1 MPYTKV
7 CPRCGAENAEANSPA
22 PGERWFCSQCGAR
35 LDEAAAAAA
44 AASESGTPVPASG
57 GEAILGRVLRE
68 FRGVFGKSKRA
79 SVSPPPSARRQ
90 PRTSVLV
97 EKPVAAEA
105 PAPVTPVANP
115 RINSVPTTPPPS
127 HPNPLPVA
135 PPAPQS
141 APPATPQSASPGAS
155 VSAFPDRIITT
166 PAGTSGGVAPG
177 GSIKP
182 FTPGAIFAQRYHIL
196 TTRELSYSIYY
207 DAIDLLCPN
216 AACRT
221 LQPQSTSSGLC
232 ARCSTPLNTVLIHE
246 RHGSGEANLPLDAAV
261 GTAVLTLG
269 RAGHPDILLHRDI
282 LAFQQAVYTVVEHP
296 GRWGVLVR
304 GRRTRSPED
313 ALMVL
318 GPIGR
323 VLIYLHQQGLA
334 FTPATA
340 SLLENL
346 ERLVTFG
353 GDGAVK
359 VADLSACAPFAHDGG
374 RAQVARDIAFLGQT
388 LGYLTT
394 GTSPIAGALEAA
406 PLKALPE
413 EHRGVIEA
421 ALQGQYPTV
430 AAMLAGLSMAPAPAI
445 GRPLK
450 PIHGQGT
457 DPGRKHARNEDSVV
471 TFTFDKAQQGGAV
484 PIGFYM
490 VADGMGGHDAGDVAS
505 RMVYQV
511 VTEWIL
517 KSKVLPDLR
526 KETRKLTT
534 ENIPGNLL
542 KEAVQAANKVL
553 ARHAS
558 AQQSNMGSTVTAAL
572 VIGNIATIANVGDSR
587 TYLLREG
594 QLRQIT
600 QDHSLVARLVQ
611 AHVITQEQV
620 RSHPQRNQI
629 FRSLG
634 QQENVE
640 VDTFT
645 VLLSRGDRLILCS
658 DGLWEMVL
666 DAEIQHLVETARSP
680 QQACDALVAAA
691 NAAGGEDNIS
701 AIVVEME

>member
-7 CPRCGAENAEANSPA
+7 CPHCGAENVEETPPP
-22 PGERWFCSQCGAR
+22 PGEPRFCIQCGAR
-35 LDEAAAAAA
+35 LETTEAAA
-44 AASESGTPVPASG
+44 G

-68 FRGVFGKSKRA
+68 FRGTSGRPKPQSPRA
-79 SVSPPPSARRQ
+79 VASPRAPRRSQ
-90 PRTSVLV
+90 TKILN
-97 EKPVAAEA
+97 E
-105 PAPVTPVANP
+105 NP
-115 RINSVPTTPPPS
+115 
-127 HPNPLPVA
+127 A
-135 PPAPQS
+135 PPAPPPASPPGLAGPTAPLRPESPPS
-141 APPATPQSASPGAS
+141 ALSSGGAVTVPATPL
-155 VSAFPDRIITT
+155 V
-166 PAGTSGGVAPG
+166 PAGSGPV
-177 GSIKP
+177 KP
-182 FTPGAIFAQRYHIL
+182 FTAGAIFAQRYHIL
-196 TTRELSYSIYY
+196 TARELSYSVYY
-207 DAIDLLCPN
+207 DAVDLRCPN

-221 LQPQSTSSGLC
+221 LHPQAPPGGLC
-232 ARCSTPLNTVLIHE
+232 ARCTTPLNTVLIHE
-246 RHGSGEANLPLDAAV
+246 RRAPGEGALPPDAAV
-261 GTAVLTLG
+261 LAVSRTT
-269 RAGHPDILLHRDI
+269 HPDILPHRDM
-282 LAFQQAVYTVVEHP
+282 LVFQQAVYTVVEHP

-304 GRRTRSPED
+304 GRRVHTSGD
-313 ALMVL
+313 ALML
-318 GPIGR
+318 LAPIGR
-323 VLIYLHQQGLA
+323 VLSYLHQQGLA
-334 FTPATA
+334 FTPATM

-346 ERLVTFG
+346 EQVISFG

-359 VADLSACAPFAHDGG
+359 VADLSVCAPFSSADGG

-394 GTSPIAGALEAA
+394 GVTPLPGALDT
-406 PLKALPE
+406 LPE
-413 EHRGVIEA
+413 EHREVIA
-421 ALQGQYPTV
+421 GALQGQYPTV
-430 AAMLAGLSMAPAPAI
+430 AAMLADLPLASAPGAA
-445 GRPLK
+445 RPLR
-450 PIHGQGT
+450 PIHGQAT
-457 DPGRKHARNEDSVV
+457 DSGRKHARNEDSVV

-526 KETRKLTT
+526 KETRKFTT
-534 ENIPGNLL
+534 ENVPGNLL
-542 KEAVQAANKVL
+542 QEAIQAANKTL
-553 ARHAS
+553 AHHAS

-572 VIGNIATIANVGDSR
+572 IIGNVATIANVGDSR

-611 AHVITQEQV
+611 AHVITAEQA
-620 RSHPQRNQI
+620 RSYPQRNQI
-629 FRSLG
+629 YRSLG

-666 DAEIQHLVETARSP
+666 DAEIQRFVETGRSP

-701 AIVVEME
+701 VIVVELE

>member
-7 CPRCGAENAEANSPA
+7 CPRCGAENVEETPPP
-22 PGERWFCSQCGAR
+22 PGEPRFCIQCGVR
-35 LDEAAAAAA
+35 LETTEAA
-44 AASESGTPVPASG
+44 PG

-68 FRGVFGKSKRA
+68 FRGAPRA
-79 SVSPPPSARRQ
+79 PKPQSPQAAASPRTPRQSRTKILNENPAPPVPPANPPGLAGPTAPLRPESSPPALSSGGA
-90 PRTSVLV
+90 
-97 EKPVAAEA
+97 
-105 PAPVTPVANP
+105 VTV
-115 RINSVPTTPPPS
+115 
-127 HPNPLPVA
+127 
-135 PPAPQS
+135 
-141 APPATPQSASPGAS
+141 PATPLAPVG
-155 VSAFPDRIITT
+155 
-166 PAGTSGGVAPG
+166 SGPV
-177 GSIKP
+177 KP

-196 TTRELSYSIYY
+196 TARELSYSVYY
-207 DAIDLLCPN
+207 DAVDLLCPN

-221 LQPQSTSSGLC
+221 LHPQAPPGGLC
-232 ARCSTPLNTVLIHE
+232 ARCATPLDTVLIHE
-246 RHGSGEANLPLDAAV
+246 RRASGEGVSPPDAAV
-261 GTAVLTLG
+261 LAVS
-269 RAGHPDILLHRDI
+269 RASHPDILPHRNV
-282 LAFQQAVYTVVEHP
+282 LVFQQAVYTVAEHP

-304 GRRTRSPED
+304 GRRVHTPGD
-313 ALMVL
+313 ALVL
-318 GPIGR
+318 LAPIGR
-323 VLIYLHQQGLA
+323 VLSYLHQQGLA
-334 FTPATA
+334 FTPATM

-346 ERLVTFG
+346 EQVISFG

-359 VADLSACAPFAHDGG
+359 VADLSVCAPFSGADGG

-394 GTSPIAGALEAA
+394 GVTPLPGALD
-406 PLKALPE
+406 ALPE
-413 EHRGVIEA
+413 EHREVIA
-421 ALQGQYPTV
+421 GALQGQYPTV
-430 AAMLAGLSMAPAPAI
+430 AAMLADLPLASAPGAA
-445 GRPLK
+445 RPLR
-450 PIHGQGT
+450 PIHGQAT
-457 DPGRKHARNEDSVV
+457 DSGRKHARNEDSVV

-526 KETRKLTT
+526 KETRKFTT
-534 ENIPGNLL
+534 ENVPGNLL
-542 KEAVQAANKVL
+542 QEAIRAANKALVH
-553 ARHAS
+553 HAS

-572 VIGNIATIANVGDSR
+572 IIGNVATIANVGDSR

-611 AHVITQEQV
+611 AHVITAEQV

-629 FRSLG
+629 YRSLG

-666 DAEIQHLVETARSP
+666 DAEIQRFVETGRSP

-701 AIVVEME
+701 VIVVELE

>member
-1 MPYTKV
+1 MPYMKV
-7 CPRCGAENAEANSPA
+7 CPKCGAKNVEANSPA
-22 PGERWFCSQCGAR
+22 PGERWFCSQCGTR
-35 LDEAAAAAA
+35 LDDAEVAGKPGAAAA
-44 AASESGTPVPASG
+44 PAG

-68 FRGVFGKSKRA
+68 FRGVFGRPKSA
-79 SVSPPPSARRQ
+79 PTSPAPPVRRQ

-97 EKPVAAEA
+97 EKPAAA
-105 PAPVTPVANP
+105 GAPVSVTPAPTP
-115 RINSVPTTPPPS
+115 RITAVQTAPPRPDSLPSASSTPQVTS
-127 HPNPLPVA
+127 Q
-135 PPAPQS
+135 PAPQI
-141 APPATPQSASPGAS
+141 APQATPP
-155 VSAFPDRIITT
+155 SAFAHRIITA
-166 PAGTSGGVAPG
+166 PAGVPDEAASSG
-177 GSIKP
+177 SMKP

-216 AACRT
+216 AACRA
-221 LQPQSTSSGLC
+221 LQSQIPSGGLC

-246 RHGSGEANLPLDAAV
+246 RHVSGEDNLPPDAAV
-261 GTAVLTLG
+261 LALSHTN
-269 RAGHPDILLHRDI
+269 HPDILLHRDI

-304 GRRTRSPED
+304 GRRARSPED

-323 VLIYLHQQGLA
+323 VAIYLHQQGLA
-334 FTPATA
+334 FTPATT
-340 SLLENL
+340 SLMENL

-353 GDGAVK
+353 GNGAVK
-359 VADLSACAPFAHDGG
+359 VADLSACAPFLAHDGG

-394 GTSPIAGALEAA
+394 GTPPIAGALEAI
-406 PLKALPE
+406 PE

-430 AAMLAGLSMAPAPAI
+430 AAMLASLSMAPAPAI

-450 PIHGQGT
+450 PIHGQAT

-553 ARHAS
+553 ARHAN
-558 AQQSNMGSTVTAAL
+558 AQQSNMGSTVTTAL
-572 VIGNIATIANVGDSR
+572 IIGNIATIANVGDSR

-645 VLLSRGDRLILCS
+645 VLLSRGDRLILCC

-666 DAEIQHLVETARSP
+666 DAEIQRLVETARSP
-680 QQACDALVAAA
+680 QQACDALISAA

-701 AIVVEME
+701 VIVVEME

>member
-1 MPYTKV
+1 MEHTIT
-7 CPRCGAENAEANSPA
+7 CP
-22 PGERWFCSQCGAR
+22 QCGAVNAEGAPPEERRFCIQCGHR
-35 LDEAAAAAA
+35 LDQPQMGA
-44 AASESGTPVPASG
+44 AASPTETRRDAGQG
-57 GEAILGRVLRE
+57 DAILGRVLQE
-68 FRGVFGKSKRA
+68 VRGVFGKPKRA
-79 SVSPPPSARRQ
+79 VRQSAAPPPPRRQ
-90 PRTSVLV
+90 PSTRVLV
-97 EKPVAAEA
+97 ERAPPAEPPAAEA
-105 PAPVTPVANP
+105 PIQQETAVLAAPSRPEP
-115 RINSVPTTPPPS
+115 
-127 HPNPLPVA
+127 PVA
-135 PPAPQS
+135 PASPSPYTTAPVRARA
-141 APPATPQSASPGAS
+141 APPAALKPFAPGA
-155 VSAFPDRIITT
+155 V
-166 PAGTSGGVAPG
+166 
-177 GSIKP
+177 
-182 FTPGAIFAQRYHIL
+182 FAQRYHIL
-196 TTRELSYSIYY
+196 TTRELSHSVYY
-207 DAIDLLCPN
+207 DAMDLLCPN
-216 AACRT
+216 AACRASH
-221 LQPQSTSSGLC
+221 PQSPPGGLC
-232 ARCSTPLNTVLIHE
+232 ARCATPLDTVLIHE
-246 RHGSGEANLPLDAAV
+246 HRPLGEGAPPPDKGLLA
-261 GTAVLTLG
+261 LS
-269 RAGHPDILLHRDI
+269 RAGHPDILPHRDM

-304 GRRTRSPED
+304 GRRARSPED
-313 ALMVL
+313 ALML
-318 GPIGR
+318 LAPIGR
-323 VLIYLHQQGLA
+323 ALLYLHQQGVA
-334 FTPATA
+334 FIPATA
-340 SLLENL
+340 PLLDSL

-359 VADLSACAPFAHDGG
+359 VADLSACLPFAGRDGG
-374 RAQVARDIAFLGQT
+374 RAQVLHDIAFLGQA
-388 LGYLTT
+388 LIYLTT
-394 GTSPIAGALEAA
+394 GALPTADSLDAA
-406 PLKALPE
+406 PPEHREAIDKAL
-413 EHRGVIEA
+413 H
-421 ALQGQYPTV
+421 GQYPTV
-430 AAMLAGLSMAPAPAI
+430 AAMLAELSMAPAPVS

-450 PIHGQGT
+450 PLHGQAT

-542 KEAVQAANKVL
+542 KEAIQAANKVL

-572 VIGNIATIANVGDSR
+572 TIGNIATIANVGDSR

-611 AHVITQEQV
+611 AHVITSDQV

-629 FRSLG
+629 YRSLG
-634 QQENVE
+634 QQENIE

-645 VLLSRGDRLILCS
+645 VLLSRGDRLILCC

-666 DAEIQHLVETARSP
+666 DADIQRIVETARSP
-680 QQACDALVAAA
+680 QQACDALIAAA

-701 AIVVEME
+701 VIVVEME